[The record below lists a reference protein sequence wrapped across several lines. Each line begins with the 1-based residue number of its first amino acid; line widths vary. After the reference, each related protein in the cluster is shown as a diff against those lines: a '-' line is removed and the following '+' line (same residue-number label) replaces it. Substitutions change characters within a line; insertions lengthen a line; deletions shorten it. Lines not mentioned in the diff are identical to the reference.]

1 MLTIY
6 RSNKA
11 EWLAEILGQEL
22 RLNPPEITE
31 EVNIIVS
38 TWPSSRWLSEKL
50 SIINNINALVKYPFP
65 GTYLKRLVKRI
76 IGIDPNEK
84 DPWEKNHLVWNI
96 LELLPELM
104 KEEEAQVIRSWLK
117 ISDKENEQ
125 INLNLW
131 DLANNI
137 AETFDDYILYRP
149 EIIKQWLSKKTK
161 KNSREISVNKNILWQ
176 EILFNL
182 LYKKINKDPFCIQ
195 VEKAIKRLK
204 KDDISKLDYP
214 KNLYIYG
221 LSSLAPLQIDL
232 IQAFSKVINIK
243 IYIISPCNDLWQR
256 CEARRL
262 QFRNTWNTPPDRQW
276 LLESPRLE
284 AFLGRMGAE
293 YQQLLEGS
301 GEYQL
306 GDRNEEDIFSL
317 TADIATNK
325 GNKPNLLEQ
334 LQQELLSTKSE
345 SILTK
350 EKSDK
355 SLLFLKSPG
364 KYRQVELIRDHILQ
378 LFSNDKNFNPETF

>member
-76 IGIDPNEK
+76 IGIDPDEK
-84 DPWEKNHLVWNI
+84 DPWEKNQLVWNI

-117 ISDKENEQ
+117 ISDKEDTQ

-149 EIIKQWLSKKTK
+149 EIIKQWLC
-161 KNSREISVNKNILWQ
+161 KNSNKVSRGISVNKNFLWQ
-176 EILFNL
+176 EIL
-182 LYKKINKDPFCIQ
+182 
-195 VEKAIKRLK
+195 
-204 KDDISKLDYP
+204 
-214 KNLYIYG
+214 
-221 LSSLAPLQIDL
+221 LSL
-232 IQAFSKVINIK
+232 I
-243 IYIISPCNDLWQR
+243 
-256 CEARRL
+256 
-262 QFRNTWNTPPDRQW
+262 
-276 LLESPRLE
+276 
-284 AFLGRMGAE
+284 
-293 YQQLLEGS
+293 
-301 GEYQL
+301 
-306 GDRNEEDIFSL
+306 
-317 TADIATNK
+317 
-325 GNKPNLLEQ
+325 
-334 LQQELLSTKSE
+334 
-345 SILTK
+345 
-350 EKSDK
+350 
-355 SLLFLKSPG
+355 
-364 KYRQVELIRDHILQ
+364 HI
-378 LFSNDKNFNPETF
+378 

>member
-1 MLTIY
+1 M
-6 RSNKA
+6 
-11 EWLAEILGQEL
+11 
-22 RLNPPEITE
+22 
-31 EVNIIVS
+31 
-38 TWPSSRWLSEKL
+38 
-50 SIINNINALVKYPFP
+50 VK
-65 GTYLKRLVKRI
+65 KI
-76 IGIDPNEK
+76 IGIDPDVK
-84 DPWEKNHLVWNI
+84 DPWEKNQLVWNI

-104 KEEEAQVIRSWLK
+104 KEEEAQVIRSWLE
-117 ISDKENEQ
+117 ISDKKDTQ
-125 INLNLW
+125 INLKLW

-161 KNSREISVNKNILWQ
+161 KKSREISVNKNILWQ

-214 KNLYIYG
+214 KNLYVYG

-262 QFRNTWNTPPDRQW
+262 QFRNKWNTPPDRQW

-301 GEYQL
+301 GEYQ
-306 GDRNEEDIFSL
+306 
-317 TADIATNK
+317 
-325 GNKPNLLEQ
+325 
-334 LQQELLSTKSE
+334 
-345 SILTK
+345 
-350 EKSDK
+350 
-355 SLLFLKSPG
+355 
-364 KYRQVELIRDHILQ
+364 
-378 LFSNDKNFNPETF
+378 